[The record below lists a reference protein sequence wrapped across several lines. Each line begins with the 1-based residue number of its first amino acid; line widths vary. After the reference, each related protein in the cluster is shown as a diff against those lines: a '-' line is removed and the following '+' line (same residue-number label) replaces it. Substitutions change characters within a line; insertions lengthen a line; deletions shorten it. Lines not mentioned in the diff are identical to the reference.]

1 MESSRR
7 PKRVASL
14 IKEALSRI
22 MLREFQSEG
31 SGLITVTR
39 VEMTADLQSAR
50 VYLSFFGGSREDEI
64 LELIAKRQGYL
75 RKSIASEVKLKYNP
89 QLIFVRDP
97 APEYESRLDALM
109 DRLKDDEK

>member
-50 VYLSFFGGSREDEI
+50 VYLSVFGGRSRGRGPGSH
-64 LELIAKRQGYL
+64 RQTARATSANL
-75 RKSIASEVKLKYNP
+75 LPVKSN
-89 QLIFVRDP
+89 
-97 APEYESRLDALM
+97 
-109 DRLKDDEK
+109 